1 MTRPSGLALAL
12 LVLLG
17 APDPGSAAIY
27 RWVDSDGVINY
38 SDNAYRF
45 EAHQRQVNPDHGR
58 APADSKAQR
67 SVSAE
72 APDIP
77 TPLESSGPRRSES
90 VTVEVMRLSG
100 IDVQVAQVAAIIQG
114 EFERWIS
121 FGVQPPP
128 GAASLVAQRFNADM
142 LRGNMHQSL
151 TRHLG
156 QPQAAPLLSWLRS
169 PLSQRIVALEGAS
182 SRADQLDELAAFVN
196 RLPSTPPTPTRLA
209 LIHRLERAGEVTE
222 SSATVAV
229 AAVAALRKIMT
240 PLVPPSL
247 LGRLGLDGQ
256 AAGPAI
262 DEGYRLRIMTS
273 LLFTYRDLSD
283 AELGRYVTFL
293 EAPSGRWFTRVVRA
307 AFLASLEPSGP
318 RERPGIVTAGN
329 RKTP

>member
-1 MTRPSGLALAL
+1 LALAL
-12 LVLLG
+12 LVLLS
-17 APDPGSAAIY
+17 APDQGSAAIY

-38 SDNAYRF
+38 SDNVYRF
-45 EAHQRQVNPDHGR
+45 EAHQRHVNPQHVGP
-58 APADSKAQR
+58 AADSKPQR
-67 SVSAE
+67 SLPAE
-72 APDIP
+72 APDVP
-77 TPLESSGPRRSES
+77 KVLEGTGPARLES

-151 TRHLG
+151 TRYLG
-156 QPQAAPLLSWLRS
+156 QPQAAILLSWLRS

-182 SRADQLDELAAFVN
+182 STADGLAQLAGFIN
-196 RLPSTPPTPTRLA
+196 RLPSTSPTPTRLA

-229 AAVAALRKIMT
+229 AAVAALRGIMA

-247 LGRLGLDGQ
+247 LGRLGLDEQ

-283 AELGRYVTFL
+283 AELARYVTFL
-293 EAPSGRWFTRVVRA
+293 EAPSRRWFTQVVRA

-318 RERPGIVTAGN
+318 RERPGSVTARN
-329 RKTP
+329 RKTR